1 MTSADKSKL
10 DGIATGATKNTIE
23 NVLTSTSTTN
33 GLSAAQGKVLNDKIT
48 SINGKLGD
56 LKFKTLTQSEYD
68 ALTTKNPNTIYFIK
82 EG

>member
-33 GLSAAQGKVLNDKIT
+33 GLSAAQGKVLNEKRQ
-48 SINGKLGD
+48 N
-56 LKFKTLTQSEYD
+56 
-68 ALTTKNPNTIYFIK
+68 
-82 EG
+82 